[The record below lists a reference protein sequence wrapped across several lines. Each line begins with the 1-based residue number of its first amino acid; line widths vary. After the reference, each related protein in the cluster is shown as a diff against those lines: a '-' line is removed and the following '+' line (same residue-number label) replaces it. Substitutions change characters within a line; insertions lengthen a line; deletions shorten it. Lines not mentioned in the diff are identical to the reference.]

1 MELMDWRNLNVAGV
15 QPTQACDVAE
25 LLNPGASRIYLDFL
39 FARQT
44 GIVNL
49 RFIPEKG
56 TSAEG
61 GRINN
66 IFLALEPGW
75 IDSAIEHI
83 TRASAQHY
91 ASYVLPATLKD
102 RSGKEEALD
111 QFTTIPLDI
120 DCGDTS
126 KKLKWLV
133 ANIR

>member
-1 MELMDWRNLNVAGV
+1 MVAWQNFEVDGGQTTHACNVA
-15 QPTQACDVAE
+15 Q
-25 LLNPGASRIYLDFL
+25 LLNCEASRIYLDFM
-39 FARQT
+39 FAQQT

-56 TSAEG
+56 TPAEG

-66 IFLALEPGW
+66 IFLMLEPGW

-83 TRASAQHY
+83 TRASSQHY

-126 KKLKWLV
+126 KKLDWLV
-133 ANIR
+133 ANIRR